1 MAIDSYSI
9 LTIAARV
16 YDQDNLSPRDEAFLD
31 AINKAGR
38 DHSDAIAHAAIH
50 YGQGSDVCE
59 AVMRL
64 SLRQRDADYVA
75 ALASFEA
82 QDDEEDQFIQAAAE

>member
-1 MAIDSYSI
+1 MATDIYSI

-64 SLRQRDADYVA
+64 STRQRDAEYA
-75 ALASFEA
+75 HALAVFEA
-82 QDDEEDQFIQAAAE
+82 QDDDEIQFAQAAE